1 MKGGRAMKV
10 AELMKTDLKTVDA
23 DATVADAV
31 SILSDA
37 HVSALPVT
45 DARGRL
51 LGVVST
57 TDVLAAIAET
67 SEPEARER
75 MFEETHVRDLMT
87 APPQVIGPETDA
99 LEAARRMLYL
109 EVHRL
114 FVVADGALVGVVSQ
128 TDIVGALATAK
139 L

>member
-1 MKGGRAMKV
+1 MKV

-57 TDVLAAIAET
+57 TDVLAAIAEA

-75 MFEETHVRDLMT
+75 IFEETLARDLMT
-87 APPQVIGPETDA
+87 APPQTIDPEMDV
-99 LEAARRMLYL
+99 LEAAKRMLYL